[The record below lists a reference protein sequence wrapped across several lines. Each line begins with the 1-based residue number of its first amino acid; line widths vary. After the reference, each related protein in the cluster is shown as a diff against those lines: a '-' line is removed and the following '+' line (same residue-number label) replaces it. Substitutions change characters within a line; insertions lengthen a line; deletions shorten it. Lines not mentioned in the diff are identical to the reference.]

1 MLARL
6 YFEDHLEFQRNTL
19 YWTLAGATGALLGL
33 FLRGLAP
40 VGMEAAVMLGATG
53 LGLGIASGL
62 LSGKGS
68 RVAAGA
74 GIGLALGVLAAVIAG
89 IAALGSFAP
98 LIGIAVA
105 GVGAGL
111 VWGSDGAPR
120 LARAVG
126 YGIMGVVGL
135 FVAYTLLLGETAV
148 TALSLP
154 GIQDALTGG
163 VLGFFLSLGGAVGRI
178 KLDPDPLKPLWD
190 EISGELE
197 GDMAELARQGYDLYT
212 ELRGRAEARRKR
224 GKDHQILADV
234 ERVGAETAERLLR
247 LAQRWCQI
255 ESTVDG
261 TARPRLTARL
271 EALEAKVAT
280 VTDPIIKAEYGA
292 AAESIRRQLAGFDKI
307 DLGRERLVAR
317 MHRCLAALERISL
330 MLLQLST
337 SDAQDAALNLQPE
350 LELLDEMS
358 DELSWKSLSVE
369 DLMAMDSEA
378 AGALPVGEEAAVTE
392 NSAPTVVEAAAA
404 QPADA
409 QAEVKLTVES
419 PEVDETE
426 AAEEPATQGVSV

>member
-6 YFEDHLEFQRNTL
+6 YFEDHVGFQRNTL
-19 YWTLAGATGALLGL
+19 YWTLAGATGALLSL
-33 FLRGLAP
+33 FLRAFVAP
-40 VGMEAAVMLGATG
+40 DLQFPVILLGATG
-53 LGLGIASGL
+53 LALGVASGI
-62 LSGKGS
+62 LSGKGKL
-68 RVAAGA
+68 VAIGA
-74 GIGLALGVLAAVIAG
+74 GIGLALGVLAATLSFV
-89 IAALGSFAP
+89 AALGPAAP
-98 LIGIAVA
+98 LVGIAV
-105 GVGAGL
+105 GGLGAGL
-111 VWGSDGAPR
+111 VWGSDEAPR

-126 YGIMGVVGL
+126 YALMGVIGL
-135 FVAYTLLLGETAV
+135 FVADTLLIGDTAV
-148 TALSLP
+148 SFLSLP
-154 GIQDALTGG
+154 GIQHALTGA

-190 EISGELE
+190 EISGELD

-212 ELRGRAEARRKR
+212 EIRSRAETRRKQ
-224 GKDHQILADV
+224 GKDHQILTDV

-255 ESTVDG
+255 ERTVDD
-261 TARPRLTARL
+261 TARARLTARL
-271 EALEAKVAT
+271 EALDGKVRD
-280 VTDPIIKAEYGA
+280 VNDPIIRAEYGA

-369 DLMAMDSEA
+369 DLMAMERAEDA
-378 AGALPVGEEAAVTE
+378 AALEPVTTAEVEEAKTE
-392 NSAPTVVEAAAA
+392 ETDVEEAEA
-404 QPADA
+404 Q
-409 QAEVKLTVES
+409 
-419 PEVDETE
+419 
-426 AAEEPATQGVSV
+426 TQDVNV

>member
-19 YWTLAGATGALLGL
+19 YWTLAGAAGALLGL
-33 FLRGLAP
+33 FLRGL
-40 VGMEAAVMLGATG
+40 VGPDMHYVVMLGTTG
-53 LGLGIASGL
+53 LGLGVASGL
-62 LSGKGS
+62 LSGKGKHI
-68 RVAAGA
+68 AAGA
-74 GIGLALGVLAAVIAG
+74 GIGLALGVVAAVVSG
-89 IAALGSFAP
+89 IAALGAFAP
-98 LIGIAVA
+98 LVGMAVGGI
-105 GVGAGL
+105 GAGL
-111 VWGSDGAPR
+111 VWGSSGAPR
-120 LARAVG
+120 VARSVG
-126 YGIMGVVGL
+126 YAIMGVVGL
-135 FVAYTLLLGETAV
+135 FVAYTLLLGDTAISML
-148 TALSLP
+148 ALP

-212 ELRGRAEARRKR
+212 ELRSRAENRRKR
-224 GKDHQILADV
+224 GKDHKILADV

-255 ESTVDG
+255 ERTVDD
-261 TARPRLTARL
+261 TARPRLNARL
-271 EALEAKVAT
+271 EALEAKIASVS
-280 VTDPIIKAEYGA
+280 DPIIVSEYGA

-358 DELSWKSLSVE
+358 DELSWKTLSVE
-369 DLMAMDSEA
+369 DLMAMDNVDPVAAASPTAPADDGSEA
-378 AGALPVGEEAAVTE
+378 IAETATVAPSADDVDAPALA
-392 NSAPTVVEAAAA
+392 S
-404 QPADA
+404 Q
-409 QAEVKLTVES
+409 
-419 PEVDETE
+419 EVD
-426 AAEEPATQGVSV
+426 APAPASQEVVT